1 MPSIEETEGVGCVQC
16 EWLAV
21 FLCRPCDQYVCGRHR
36 SAHYK
41 HHVSEKPDPHA
52 ITKGGKKK

>member
-1 MPSIEETEGVGCVQC
+1 MPTIRETEGIPCAQC

-21 FLCRPCDQYVCGRHR
+21 WDCECGELACGRHR

-41 HHVSEKPDPHA
+41 HRVSEKPDPHA